1 MALVIEDGSIV
12 ANANSFVTVAE
23 IRAYALARGITVSA
37 TDSEVEPHAI
47 KAMDYIEVK
56 EAEGRLAG
64 SRVSAEQTLP
74 YPRTG
79 VYIYGVL
86 VPDTVIPNAAKR
98 AQLQLSLDSSQGVNL
113 MPTITSAAVKRE
125 KVGPLETEYE
135 VSATSGYNGQPD
147 LQAANSWLDLLY
159 GAASFTLR
167 TVRV

>member
-37 TDSEVEPHAI
+37 TDSEVEPFAI
-47 KAMDYIEVK
+47 KAMDFIESK
-56 EAEGRLAG
+56 EGQFQG
-64 SRVSAEQTLP
+64 SRVSAAQTLP
-74 YPRTG
+74 FPRTG
-79 VYIYGVL
+79 VYIYGNL

-98 AQLQLSLDSSQGVNL
+98 AQLQLALDSSQGVDL
-113 MPTITSAAVKRE
+113 MPTVSGAAVKRE

-159 GAASFTLR
+159 GTGGFTLR